1 MKRFRWLFIALLI
14 ALPLGLGG
22 LLRERSSW
30 RPRTLWEGRAPVENV
45 IFSHDG
51 NWLAASIG
59 EERGPTRLLAPRL
72 YVWNAHS
79 LALRHDIPVD
89 LRLID
94 MDQFFIKELWL
105 SPDNRMLA
113 ARIADIYYGR
123 RSKIVLWDMNTG
135 RKLYVLDN
143 IESMVFSSDSRYL
156 TGVKGSFG
164 GSWRRPEPDVVV
176 YHARS
181 GKVAR
186 AFNLHPPR
194 KRFFYGYD
202 PSASGSGSGVG
213 YSLSPDGH
221 WVAVH
226 LKKASA
232 RPDHHITEWS
242 GTLLVDTTGQQ
253 ATRFLSQNERLN
265 VFSRDGRTMLVTV
278 PFDSQ
283 GTSDAKSTRRVR
295 NTQTG
300 KLLWKWKLPANSY
313 VSDFSPDN
321 SLLLTN
327 EGEFHILREV
337 TTGRLYAKLQGGAE
351 AYHWHFSPDGSWIGN
366 AGFDSYDTRAL
377 IWDAKTGQLARRL
390 KAHRRPLNDI
400 AFSPDGSTVATASLD
415 GSLKLWRLR

>member
-45 IFSHDG
+45 IFSRDG

-59 EERGPTRLLAPRL
+59 QGRGPARLLAPRL

-79 LALRHDIPVD
+79 LAPRHDIPVD
-89 LRLID
+89 LRLVD
-94 MDQFFIKELWL
+94 MDRFFIKDLWL
-105 SPDNRMLA
+105 SPDNQMLA
-113 ARIADIYYGR
+113 VRIADNYYGR
-123 RSKIVLWDMNTG
+123 SSKIVLWDMNTG

-213 YSLSPDGH
+213 YSLSPDGR

-232 RPDHHITEWS
+232 RPDHYITES
-242 GTLLVDTTGQQ
+242 GGSLLVDTTGQQ
-253 ATRFLSQNERLN
+253 ATRFLSQESLQI
-265 VFSRDGRTMLVTV
+265 FSHDGRKMLMTSSS
-278 PFDSQ
+278 DSRE
-283 GTSDAKSTRRVR
+283 SDAEPTQRIR
-295 NTQTG
+295 NTQNG
-300 KLLWKWKLPANSY
+300 QLLWKCKLPTNGYGSE
-313 VSDFSPDN
+313 FSPDN
-321 SLLLTN
+321 SLLLTS
-327 EGEFHILREV
+327 EGEVHSLHETR
-337 TTGRLYAKLQGGAE
+337 TGRLRAKLQGGPS
-351 AYHWHFSPDGSWIGN
+351 AYHWHFSPDGSWLGN
-366 AGFDSYDTRAL
+366 TGIDSYDTRAL